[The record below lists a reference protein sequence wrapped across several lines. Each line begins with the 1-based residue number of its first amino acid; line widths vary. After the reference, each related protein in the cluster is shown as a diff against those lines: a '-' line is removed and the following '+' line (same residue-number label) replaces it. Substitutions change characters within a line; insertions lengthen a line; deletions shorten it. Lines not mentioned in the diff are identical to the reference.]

1 MARMLTFLLIF
12 VGAAFGQSTSVTITD
27 SNGNQANGTINGS
40 NVFFVDS
47 NGKST
52 FGTIRGGNVFLNT
65 SNGEIT
71 FGTIKNGNVFLT
83 DQKGNTTGT
92 IKNGYVFLNNSDGST
107 TTGTYYNLGNT
118 TIIKSTT
125 AGIPAET
132 PEQPIQQPAN
142 DIQAKQREEFESG
155 YVVGQSI
162 GNGLAVAIQKHHIKS
177 FCKKKGDTGYWR
189 FDDGSII
196 TCASINAGR
205 PVREWPAQAQRP
217 DSSLQSDGLKAYN
230 LMESLRKD
238 LPDMDAAN
246 GGTFGPSFVEDVKKN
261 WANMRNIYCKASP
274 GAAYTDLQNQ
284 QQTCPR

>member
-1 MARMLTFLLIF
+1 MARMLAFLLIF
-12 VGAAFGQSTSVTITD
+12 TGSAFGQSTSVTITD

-47 NGKST
+47 NGNST
-52 FGTIRGGNVFLNT
+52 FGTIRNGNVFLNT

-107 TTGTYYNLGNT
+107 TTGTYNHLGNT
-118 TIIKSTT
+118 TIINSTT
-125 AGIPAET
+125 TGIPTET
-132 PEQPIQQPAN
+132 TQQPTQQPAN
-142 DIQAKQREEFESG
+142 DIQAQQREEFESG
-155 YVVGQSI
+155 YVVGQAI

-177 FCKKKGDTGYWR
+177 FCKKNGDTGYWR
-189 FDDGSII
+189 FEDGSIV

-217 DSSLQSDGLKAYN
+217 DPALQSDGLQAYD
-230 LMESLRKD
+230 LMESLRKA
-238 LPDMDAAN
+238 LPDVDAVN

-261 WANMRNIYCKASP
+261 WANMRDIYCKASP
-274 GAAYTDLQNQ
+274 GAVYTDLQSQ
-284 QQTCPR
+284 QQTCPH